1 MTWRSLLLMSVLG
14 ATVLTGSSCAPSS
27 LHSPDVLLERAKLRR
42 DGKKWD
48 EAIGFLGEAIALAPT
63 DPNLYYERALTHA
76 AAGHSE
82 PAIADYD
89 RALELRPNFP
99 QAHNNR
105 AAIMGQLQ
113 RFDEAAAVAPGSAEV
128 HVKRGNALE
137 RLKRFDEAIACYDR
151 AISLNP
157 AHTQAY
163 LSKGG
168 IYNQQERYSAALEC
182 YEEALR
188 TEGRGAK

>member
-1 MTWRSLLLMSVLG
+1 MLFRS
-14 ATVLTGSSCAPSS
+14 
-27 LHSPDVLLERAKLRR
+27 
-42 DGKKWD
+42 
-48 EAIGFLGEAIALAPT
+48 
-63 DPNLYYERALTHA
+63 
-76 AAGHSE
+76 
-82 PAIADYD
+82 
-89 RALELRPNFP
+89 
-99 QAHNNR
+99 
-105 AAIMGQLQ
+105 
-113 RFDEAAAVAPGSAEV
+113 DEAAAAAPGNVEA
-128 HVKRGNALE
+128 HVKRGHALE